1 MSKQAVI
8 INEKIEELRVK
19 KELELKVKNLE
30 EQKRK
35 QFQEALS

>member
-1 MSKQAVI
+1 MSEQAVI